1 MMRKPKH
8 MKMFRPTIREN
19 FLLTLAFIVLSLV
32 IIYGSVCFLN
42 RYDFASEDN
51 NVDLSSIKAKET
63 LSTVE
68 YETLSKYLQMH
79 DIPVNASALSS
90 MDDGTHEGD
99 LICSLISKSM
109 SVTGANKCI
118 IKLTSQHLKG
128 LPKNCLIKTQDEL
141 LILDRVT
148 DQSIFFWGVH
158 PQTVLIKPYESFEK
172 VCRTQKI
179 TVYILLDRGYDLK

>member
-1 MMRKPKH
+1 MRKPKH
-8 MKMFRPTIREN
+8 MKMFRSPIREEC
-19 FLLTLAFIVLSLV
+19 LLILAFAVLLSV
-32 IIYGSVCFLN
+32 ILYGSICFLN
-42 RYDFASEDN
+42 DCDFGSEAN

-63 LSTVE
+63 LTNVE
-68 YETLSKYLQMH
+68 YETLSKYLQMN
-79 DIPVNASALSS
+79 DIPVNASALAS

-141 LILDRVT
+141 LILDHVT

-158 PQTVLIKPYESFEK
+158 PQTVLIKPYASFEK
-172 VCRTQKI
+172 ICRTQK
-179 TVYILLDRGYDLK
+179 TTMYILLDRGYDLK